1 MGIGPAI
8 SRLLAQVRLH
18 RPRPATE
25 VTTVELF
32 FDLVFVFTITQLTG
46 LISHD
51 TTPRGAGQA
60 LLILA
65 LVWWMYDGYVW
76 LTNAVRPDAVAA
88 RLVLFGAM
96 VAYLVLALT
105 VPGAFGE
112 SGVAFAVA
120 YLVVTVLHA
129 LLFATTGVYQ
139 VVRAILGIAP
149 FNVASGLLVL
159 VAGFV
164 SGWPRW
170 ALWGAAVL
178 VLLSTFALRR
188 NRGFQ
193 VQAGHFVERH
203 GLLMLI
209 ALGESVV
216 AIGVGASVAP
226 VTAPLVVALVL
237 GLAVTIGLWW
247 CYFDRD
253 DERAALEMERAE
265 ETRRADLA
273 LWAFGATHYAM
284 IFGVVLLAAGIREV
298 ILHLGAPG
306 AGASPWL
313 LGAGVGLFLASHAA
327 YRRLLRIGPIGTR
340 LIAAAVALLSSLVG
354 LATAEAAQLGVLIA
368 VLAAV
373 PLVTRTSDPGQGA
386 QPPAAAA
393 P

>member
-1 MGIGPAI
+1 MGLGPAI
-8 SRLLAQVRLH
+8 SRVLARARLH
-18 RPRPATE
+18 RPRPATG

-46 LISHD
+46 LVSRD
-51 TTPRGAGQA
+51 ATPAGIGQA

-105 VPGAFGE
+105 VPSAFGQ
-112 SGVAFAVA
+112 SGVAFSVA

-129 LLFATTGVYQ
+129 LLFATTGVHQ
-139 VVRAILGIAP
+139 VMRAILRIAP

-159 VAGFV
+159 VAGFLP
-164 SGWPRW
+164 GWPRW
-170 ALWGAAVL
+170 GLWGAAVL

-193 VQAGHFVERH
+193 VEPGHFVERH

-216 AIGVGASVAP
+216 AIGVGASASAI
-226 VTAPLVVALVL
+226 TAPLVVALVL

-253 DERAALEMERAE
+253 DERAAVAMERAE

-298 ILHLGAPG
+298 IAHLGAPG
-306 AGASPWL
+306 QGASPWL
-313 LGAGVGLFLASHAA
+313 LGAGVALFLASHAA
-327 YRRLLRIGPIGTR
+327 YRRLLRIGPSVTR
-340 LIAAAVALLSSLVG
+340 LVAAAVALVSTLLG
-354 LATAEAAQLGVLIA
+354 LLTAEAAQLGVLIA

-373 PLVTRTSDPGQGA
+373 PLVTRTAGPGE
-386 QPPAAAA
+386 AA
-393 P
+393 PPPGATTR